1 MSSSTVRLII
11 PSLMHSLSHRMQTT
25 GSQAAS
31 YASQNLTF
39 HSLPREELDQKL
51 QESNPQDGIIIAKVD
66 ATKNSEVS
74 ARFNIQS
81 YPTLKFFAGRKMYNY
96 KGARNI
102 DALYEFV
109 TEGYKTAPTDTIPA
123 PPSAFDA
130 KMKEIRQKFEA
141 MTENHEH
148 LKFLLEDF
156 EHILDK
162 RKNAA
167 AVLLVLGG
175 VLGFMFGVIVSLL
188 MGIGKVEK
196 TKSNKSK
203 KE

>member
-1 MSSSTVRLII
+1 LSS
-11 PSLMHSLSHRMQTT
+11 
-25 GSQAAS
+25 SQAAS